1 MFMLN
6 KGYTELNYNGF
17 WATFGYG
24 NFAAYK
30 SDWTAF
36 GGFDT
41 VTFGTVW
48 GGEDWDILRRYA
60 CPHHNHKFFADMVLQ
75 GGTI

>member
-1 MFMLN
+1 MVFSPIMFMLN
-6 KGYTELNYNGF
+6 KGYTEINYNGF

-30 SDWTAF
+30 SDWIVF

-41 VTFGTVW
+41 ERFGTVW
-48 GGEDWDILRRYA
+48 GGEDWASLLRYV
-60 CPHHNHKFFADMVLQ
+60 CIKYKVPLV
-75 GGTI
+75 GTL